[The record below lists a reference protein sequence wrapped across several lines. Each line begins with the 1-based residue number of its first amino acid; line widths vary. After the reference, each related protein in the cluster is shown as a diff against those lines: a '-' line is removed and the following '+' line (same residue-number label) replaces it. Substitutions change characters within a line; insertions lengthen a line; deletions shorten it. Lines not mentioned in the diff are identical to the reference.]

1 PLVVM
6 RSAFVKSNGAVRAL
20 ARDADNAAS
29 RRAARDRDSTW
40 RAWPRA
46 EAATDGCRLGAPSR
60 RGWRLTATLRPAGLH
75 AALLRCLGQRYEVL
89 TGDRVFVLFPE
100 EFLLHQQVDARRK
113 RVCILALK
121 QRDRVHV
128 LLAAEDQFFLLFA
141 LGCVLPHR
149 HRRRHDDGHDGDADN
164 QCGHGVSVVAPAR
177 NGFALTR

>member
-1 PLVVM
+1 TAASGNAANSRRLRLTLPATGLLSSLTRRRSGRLNRCSVDECPLVVM

-46 EAATDGCRLGAPSR
+46 EAAADGCRLGAPSR

-113 RVCILALK
+113 R
-121 QRDRVHV
+121 
-128 LLAAEDQFFLLFA
+128 
-141 LGCVLPHR
+141 
-149 HRRRHDDGHDGDADN
+149 
-164 QCGHGVSVVAPAR
+164 
-177 NGFALTR
+177 